1 MKYNPHIAIFLAA
14 RSGSKRLPKKHFL
27 KLNSKLKVI
36 DLCILR
42 LKNTKFVNKIFL
54 CTTKKKEDN
63 KFKNIC
69 KLHNIELFKGSTK
82 NVAKR
87 FIECAKKNS
96 IKTIVRITGDC
107 PIIDPEIIDEC
118 IKLHFKKKCDY
129 TTNALNLTFPDGLD
143 VEVINLEKLI
153 ESQNLFRRGYNKEH
167 VTYYIRRSKKFKKS
181 NYKNSV
187 NYSNRRW
194 TLDTYKDFLFLK
206 KVVNHFS
213 ENLNF
218 SWKDLIKAEKNN
230 KSLINIKE
238 R

>member
-1 MKYNPHIAIFLAA
+1 M
-14 RSGSKRLPKKHFL
+14 
-27 KLNSKLKVI
+27 
-36 DLCILR
+36 
-42 LKNTKFVNKIFL
+42 
-54 CTTKKKEDN
+54 
-63 KFKNIC
+63 
-69 KLHNIELFKGSTK
+69 
-82 NVAKR
+82 
-87 FIECAKKNS
+87 
-96 IKTIVRITGDC
+96 
-107 PIIDPEIIDEC
+107 
-118 IKLHFKKKCDY
+118 
-129 TTNALNLTFPDGLD
+129 
-143 VEVINLEKLI
+143 EKLI